1 MRWMNNDLD
10 VSEKFLGFYGI
21 PDINSSTIVTVM
33 KYILICAEVLM
44 TMKCYDGASNML
56 RKSSRV
62 PRKFF
67 AEQLKAHYTTAML
80 IRYRFR
86 SKILLKAL
94 RFCETPS
101 VRQRK

>member
-21 PDINSSTIVTVM
+21 PDINSSTTVTVM

-44 TMKCYDGASNML
+44 TMKCYDGGSNML

-67 AEQLKAHYTTAML
+67 AEQLKAHYNTAML

-86 SKILLKAL
+86 SKMLLKIL

-101 VRQRK
+101 VPQRK